1 MFRMLILFMII
12 VPAVE
17 IWGLVTAGKWIGAT
31 PTVLLV
37 IATGLAGWYFA
48 RRQGLQTLRLAQI
61 QLSQNE
67 LPGDALLDGICIL
80 AGGLLLVVPGFFTDI
95 LGILLLIP
103 YVRGMVKL
111 LLQRKLMQ
119 WMNEGR
125 IRWYLRRW
133 NEGWVP
139 THFLLR

>member
-1 MFRMLILFMII
+1 MLILFMII

-125 IRWYLRRW
+125 IRWYLRR
-133 NEGWVP
+133 
-139 THFLLR
+139 